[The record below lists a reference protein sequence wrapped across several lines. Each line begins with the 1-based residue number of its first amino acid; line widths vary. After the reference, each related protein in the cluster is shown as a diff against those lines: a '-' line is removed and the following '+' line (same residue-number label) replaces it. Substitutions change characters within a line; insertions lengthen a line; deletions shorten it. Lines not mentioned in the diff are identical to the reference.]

1 MYEIFVQL
9 LQQNNTTPYQVSK
22 ATGISQTTLS
32 DWKRGRSIPKI
43 DKLQKIADYF
53 GVPLSYITGNEEI
66 SSSETNNNINPL
78 TGKKMTKKEIS
89 QYEKVMGEAALLFDN
104 EDVSEEDKE
113 KLMLAL
119 NDIFWKAKQRN
130 KEKYAKSHKK

>member
-1 MYEIFVQL
+1 MYERFAKL
-9 LQQNNTTPYQVSK
+9 LEERRITAYKVAK
-22 ATGISQTTLS
+22 ETGIATATLS
-32 DWKRGRSIPKI
+32 DWKMGRSVPKI

-53 GVPLSYITGNEEI
+53 GVSLNYITSNEET
-66 SSSETNNNINPL
+66 SSSENNNNNNPL
-78 TGKKMTKKEIS
+78 TGKKMTKKESS

-119 NDIFWKAKQRN
+119 NDIFWKSKQRN
-130 KEKYAKSHKK
+130 KEKYAKSRKK